1 MVRNPKGGSDLSKKC
16 ILAMALFC
24 FLGALGAAS
33 YQGFAWNGLEPS
45 SVNMAL
51 GGSPVGVVNHWHKDP
66 LCAYGNPA
74 FASLGEGIAYSHTS
88 YLYMHKSDILK
99 TENLE
104 YRAALLGVSYHGFAL
119 LLPALGNSNSAG
131 VELGEFAVSDST
143 GELVDNFSLNEDS
156 STLGFS
162 VNLPAA
168 LALMAPGV
176 FPKYVRHLA
185 LGANWVSNASDSRP
199 DPDNEGVL
207 FSLKKAESVNLGL
220 SACLGSTL
228 QSGFDLEYSFGAAY
242 INAFD
247 GKAEYSGQASGDPIY
262 KRLSVGGAISLSA
275 ENPHYSQG
283 YGLASAVRNLC
294 SGRVLLG
301 AAEEFSDDAPLLGF
315 GCEAGVF
322 DTIFLRAGYHHDKAG
337 NISGQTYGW
346 GVNLHYRDLFSAR
359 LNHALFPRGRLRNQK
374 SAYDYGVSANILG
387 LYQLLSK

>member
-1 MVRNPKGGSDLSKKC
+1 M
-16 ILAMALFC
+16 
-24 FLGALGAAS
+24 
-33 YQGFAWNGLEPS
+33 
-45 SVNMAL
+45 
-51 GGSPVGVVNHWHKDP
+51 
-66 LCAYGNPA
+66 
-74 FASLGEGIAYSHTS
+74 
-88 YLYMHKSDILK
+88 
-99 TENLE
+99 
-104 YRAALLGVSYHGFAL
+104 SYHGFAL

-168 LALMAPGV
+168 LALMAPGA

-262 KRLSVGGAISLSA
+262 KRMSVGGAISLSA